1 MREWRRKTG
10 MLEKKL
16 RSGEGI
22 ILPLTDVRNVYFGV
36 FISATQIQQLLL
48 EIGRGSSNGLELTNN
63 ITAGR
68 RLVERTAT
76 GLGCFAA

>member
-36 FISATQIQQLLL
+36 FISVMFIWATQIQQLL
-48 EIGRGSSNGLELTNN
+48 EQ
-63 ITAGR
+63 
-68 RLVERTAT
+68 
-76 GLGCFAA
+76 